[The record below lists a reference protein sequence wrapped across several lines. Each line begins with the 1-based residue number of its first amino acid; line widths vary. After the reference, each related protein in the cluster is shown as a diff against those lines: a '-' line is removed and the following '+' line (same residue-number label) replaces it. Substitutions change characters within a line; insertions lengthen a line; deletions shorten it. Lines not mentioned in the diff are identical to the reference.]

1 VSARRL
7 IWLGIGL
14 TAIFSL
20 AALVLDVLDRS
31 AQPFWS
37 NALPV
42 VIPLIYTLIGA
53 LIATRQPRN
62 AIGWLF
68 VVVGTS
74 FALTAGMAQSYAI
87 YTLLVNPGVLPGGY
101 PALWLASPAFDSL
114 FFLWLFLLLLLF
126 PTGRPLT
133 PRWRFAIWLIA
144 IGALLG
150 LAQAFQPYNLDPPL
164 DSFQNPYIA
173 HDVAWLLDWSGMLST
188 PILLAGILAT
198 IASVVLRYR
207 RSRGVERQQLKWF
220 YVAVLTLV
228 LLVILAIVIYA
239 TTGADISNGLFPVGV
254 VLFPAATAVAMLRY
268 RLYEIDV
275 LIRKTLVYACLL
287 VGLAAMYLA
296 GVAVLGALFRTV
308 TGQSGTLAVTGSTL
322 LVAAGF
328 QPLRSRIQRAVDRR
342 FYRARYD
349 AARTLDAFSGRLR
362 RQIDL
367 DAIADDLAETA
378 ARTMQ
383 PRTVTV
389 WLRSTGDA

>member
-1 VSARRL
+1 VTARLLRRL
-7 IWLGIGL
+7 GLAL

-31 AQPFWS
+31 VQPFWS
-37 NALPV
+37 NGPALIVPV
-42 VIPLIYTLIGA
+42 IYTLIGA

-68 VVVGTS
+68 IVVGTS
-74 FALTAGMAQSYAI
+74 FALAAGAAQSYAI
-87 YTLLVNPGVLPGGY
+87 YALLVNPGALRGGY

-114 FFLWLFLLLLLF
+114 FFLWLFLLLALF

-133 PRWRFAIWLIA
+133 PRWRFAVWLIA
-144 IGALLG
+144 IGSLLG
-150 LAQAFQPYNLDPPL
+150 LGQAFEPYNIDPPL
-164 DSFQNPYIA
+164 DSYQNPYIA
-173 HDVAWLLDWSGMLST
+173 HDAAGLLDWTGMLST
-188 PILLAGILAT
+188 PILFAGILAT
-198 IASVVLRYR
+198 ITSVALRYR
-207 RSRGVERQQLKWF
+207 RARGVERQQLKWF
-220 YVAVLTLV
+220 YMAVMTLV
-228 LLVILAIVIYA
+228 LLAIVAIVIYV
-239 TTGADISNGLFPVGV
+239 TTGADTTNGLFPIGV

-268 RLYEIDV
+268 RLYEVDV

-287 VGLAAMYLA
+287 AGLAATYLA

-328 QPLRSRIQRAVDRR
+328 QPLRSRIQRIVDRR
-342 FYRARYD
+342 FYRGRYD
-349 AARTLDAFSGRLR
+349 AAQTLDAFGGRLR

-367 DAIADDLAETA
+367 DAIAEDLADTA

-389 WLRSTGDA
+389 WLRSPGDA

>member
-1 VSARRL
+1 MSARRL
-7 IWLGIGL
+7 ASIGVVL
-14 TAIFSL
+14 TAAFCL
-20 AALVLDVLDRS
+20 AAAVFDVLDRS
-31 AQPFWS
+31 VQSLWPSAP
-37 NALPV
+37 ALLV
-42 VIPLIYTLIGA
+42 PLLYTMIGA
-53 LIATRQPRN
+53 LIARRQPHN

-74 FALTAGMAQSYAI
+74 FALTAGAAQSYAI
-87 YTLLVNPGVLPGGY
+87 YTLLVNPGALPGGY

-114 FFLWLFLLLLLF
+114 LFLWMFLLLALF

-133 PRWRFAIWLIA
+133 PRWRPAVWLIA
-144 IGALLG
+144 IGSLLG
-150 LAQAFQPYNLDPPL
+150 LAQAFEPYNIDPPL

-173 HDVAWLLDWSGMLST
+173 HDGARMLDWSGTLST
-188 PILLAGILAT
+188 AMLLAGILAT
-198 IASVVLRYR
+198 VASVALRYR
-207 RSRGVERQQLKWF
+207 RSCGVERQQLKWF
-220 YVAVLTLV
+220 YAAVMMLV
-228 LLVILAIVIYA
+228 LLVILAIAIYVA
-239 TTGADISNGLFPVGV
+239 TGADISNGLFPIGV

-268 RLYEIDV
+268 RLYEVDL

-287 VGLAAMYLA
+287 ASLAAMYLA
-296 GVAVLGALFRTV
+296 GVALLGAIFRTA

-328 QPLRSRIQRAVDRR
+328 QPLRSRIQRAVDHR

-349 AARTLDAFSGRLR
+349 AAHTLVAFSGRLR

-389 WLRSTGDA
+389 WLRKAGDA